1 MKLPEKTVERLSQ
14 YRRILLNYQ
23 FLDKPFIFS
32 RDLAKMLK
40 INPAHVRRDLMLLG
54 VSGSHS
60 KGYDVQNL
68 INQISLTLE
77 CLGIKNA
84 CIVGFGHLG
93 RAVLE
98 LFAEGGTPIN
108 MAAIFD
114 VSAKSIN
121 RSFNGI
127 KCYSME
133 KMDEIISK
141 KNISLAILTTMD
153 DDVDAIKDLLI
164 ACGIKGMMN
173 LTSKA
178 IELPANI
185 HLEEFD
191 LKTSLIKLSY
201 YSENKI

>member
-23 FLDKPFIFS
+23 FLEKPYIFS

-40 INPAHVRRDLMLLG
+40 INPAHIRRDLMLLG

-60 KGYDVQNL
+60 RGYDVQDL
-68 INQISLTLE
+68 ISQISVKLE
-77 CLGIKNA
+77 CLSKKNA
-84 CIVGFGHLG
+84 CIVGFGHMG
-93 RAVLE
+93 RAVLD

-108 MAAIFD
+108 MVAIFD

-121 RSFNGI
+121 QSFYGI
-127 KCYSME
+127 DCYSIE
-133 KMDEIISK
+133 KMDAIISE
-141 KNISLAILTTMD
+141 KNISLAILTTAD

-173 LTSKA
+173 LTSQS
-178 IELPANI
+178 IELPEHI

-191 LKTSLIKLSY
+191 LKTSLIKLTY
-201 YSENKI
+201 FSEV

>member
-1 MKLPEKTVERLSQ
+1 
-14 YRRILLNYQ
+14 
-23 FLDKPFIFS
+23 
-32 RDLAKMLK
+32 
-40 INPAHVRRDLMLLG
+40 
-54 VSGSHS
+54 
-60 KGYDVQNL
+60 
-68 INQISLTLE
+68 
-77 CLGIKNA
+77 
-84 CIVGFGHLG
+84 
-93 RAVLE
+93 
-98 LFAEGGTPIN
+98 

-121 RSFNGI
+121 QSFYGI
-127 KCYSME
+127 KCYSMQR
-133 KMDEIISK
+133 MDEIISE